1 MVKVHKSNEA
11 PELALRLRLWKFTN
25 SLHFVWER
33 GDKSIIDSNAIY
45 RALGFCNNI
54 LSRLVSGSTF
64 VFGTDNVSDIT
75 AGSWTLWNSPP
86 GKWSI
91 SNRSMVK
98 TKLLNNSWRISCTA
112 SCLQVYTV
120 KNGVLRWHQIRVSLN
135 CANLTPYKG
144 VNFLTPLSSVSV
156 TPSPSVTHAPL
167 S

>member
-75 AGSWTLWNSPP
+75 AGS
-86 GKWSI
+86 
-91 SNRSMVK
+91 
-98 TKLLNNSWRISCTA
+98 
-112 SCLQVYTV
+112 
-120 KNGVLRWHQIRVSLN
+120 
-135 CANLTPYKG
+135 
-144 VNFLTPLSSVSV
+144 
-156 TPSPSVTHAPL
+156 
-167 S
+167 